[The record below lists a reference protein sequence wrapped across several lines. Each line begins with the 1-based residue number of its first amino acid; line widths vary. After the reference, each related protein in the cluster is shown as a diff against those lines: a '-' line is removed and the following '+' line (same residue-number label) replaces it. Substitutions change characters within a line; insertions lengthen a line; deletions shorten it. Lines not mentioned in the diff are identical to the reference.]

1 MYKHF
6 VDFIRTLYDTPA
18 GYIPLHEP
26 RFIGNEKKYVL
37 DCIDSTFVSST
48 GAYVDKVSSDLC
60 KITGAKFAI
69 PVVNGTAA
77 LHLSLV
83 VAGVK
88 QNDEVITQA
97 LTFIATANAISY
109 IGAIPHFVDVDK
121 DTMGMSPSLLRNYLT
136 GIAEL
141 KNGHCYNKL
150 TGRRIAACVPMHTFG
165 LPLRIEELAK
175 VCADFNLV
183 LIEDAAE
190 SLGSTVH
197 GKHTGLSG
205 LMGTLSF
212 NGNKIVTSGGGGA
225 IITNNA
231 DLGAKLKH
239 LSTQAKVPHA
249 FEYNHDAIGYNYRMP
264 NINAALACA
273 QLEQLPFFLEDKRA
287 VATAYHEY
295 LADSTDLVCVKERE
309 GTVSNY
315 WLNAVV
321 LKDKNHRDEFLNFM
335 TAHEIMVRPIWN
347 LMNHLEMYK
356 SMPAAN
362 LDNSEFL
369 AERVVNITSSARAK
383 K

>member
-264 NINAALACA
+264 NINAASASNL
-273 QLEQLPFFLEDKRA
+273 LL
-287 VATAYHEY
+287 
-295 LADSTDLVCVKERE
+295 STRRMVISPLLRKNCVHCRW
-309 GTVSNY
+309 TIP
-315 WLNAVV
+315 
-321 LKDKNHRDEFLNFM
+321 M
-335 TAHEIMVRPIWN
+335 TNP
-347 LMNHLEMYK
+347 
-356 SMPAAN
+356 
-362 LDNSEFL
+362 
-369 AERVVNITSSARAK
+369 
-383 K
+383 